1 MIAHWLQCRQWA
13 IMSALRLTTNS
24 PIWSPFSNAV
34 SVARVIVVLMSI
46 GIRTVGLA
54 GSGGLG
60 TSDSPPSPPA
70 EQADSK
76 TQTTA
81 IYKYFFISIDLKLQ

>member
-1 MIAHWLQCRQWA
+1 MIARRLQRCLCAVGIAVDHKQSYLVA
-13 IMSALRLTTNS
+13 VL
-24 PIWSPFSNAV
+24 NAV

-60 TSDSPPSPPA
+60 TSDPPPSPPA
-70 EQADSK
+70 EQADNK